1 MHACILIIMGQG
13 KKGCSSVSL
22 CSNTTVFIKR
32 RLSSSFWCVS
42 SPKKIIGFCGLLFR
56 CVGVCL
62 SGEFLSPQL
71 TVIVLLLGGVLR
83 SVFVLN

>member
-1 MHACILIIMGQG
+1 
-13 KKGCSSVSL
+13 
-22 CSNTTVFIKR
+22 
-32 RLSSSFWCVS
+32 
-42 SPKKIIGFCGLLFR
+42 LFR